1 MRNSGARPILLG
13 ALAAISLL
21 VPVLSLGPAQA
32 LSPAGAGAASVG
44 GSVLFGGTWPLV
56 SVQSKTG
63 HLGIVRLYYNLGQ
76 GFGGRHIEAV
86 LHSGTTA
93 LVSLDDPP
101 RTGPSYAS
109 ISAGTHDAE
118 IRSFLT
124 EVERAA
130 VTYGLPAIYV
140 TFEHEANSPR
150 HRLLGTPA
158 QFAAAYR
165 HVHALAAS
173 ARLNWNTGGRL
184 HWALVLEHM
193 AYFPRSSRPRWSL
206 GMGFAASYW
215 PGPDVDVVA
224 ADGYNTGLCYKSSN
238 PDYRQPGTAMVT
250 PASMFGPLLA
260 FARAHG
266 NRPVFIAEW
275 ASVPYTSPLIRPRFI
290 RAMQAFVLSNPA
302 IKAATYWDSH
312 GGGNH
317 GSGGPGSA
325 ACNFSV
331 NSDPLSLVALATMNS
346 ALRAAVTA
354 ATPAS
359 KPAPAAVAAQVAT
372 LMGQGAAAGA
382 AAASVPAARRH

>member
-1 MRNSGARPILLG
+1 MRNRGARPVLLS
-13 ALAAISLL
+13 ALAVISLL

-32 LSPAGAGAASVG
+32 LSPAQAGAAGAG

-63 HLGIVRLYYNLGQ
+63 HLGIVRLYYSLGQ

-86 LHSGTTA
+86 LRSGTTA
-93 LVSLDDPP
+93 LISLDDPP

-109 ISAGTHDAE
+109 ISAGRHDAE

-124 EVERAA
+124 DVERAA
-130 VTYGLPAIYV
+130 VTYRLPAIYV
-140 TFEHEANSPR
+140 TFEHEANSPA

-165 HVHALAAS
+165 HIHALAAR
-173 ARLNWNTGGRL
+173 ARLNWNAGGRL
-184 HWALVLEHM
+184 HWALILEHM
-193 AYFPRSSRPRWSL
+193 AYFPASSRPRWSL

-224 ADGYNTGLCYKSSN
+224 ADGYNTGLCYKSSS

-266 NRPVFIAEW
+266 NLPVFIAEW
-275 ASVPYTSPLIRPRFI
+275 ASVPYTSVLVRPRFI

-302 IKAATYWDSH
+302 IKAASYWDSH

-317 GSGGPGSA
+317 GHGGPGSA
-325 ACNFSV
+325 ACDFSV
-331 NSDPLSLVALATMNS
+331 NSDPLSLAALAAMNS
-346 ALRAAVTA
+346 ALRAAPA
-354 ATPAS
+354 ALLPAS
-359 KPAPAAVAAQVAT
+359 KPSRAAMAAQVAT
-372 LMGQGAAAGA
+372 LMGQGATAGA
-382 AAASVPAARRH
+382 AAVSGLTARRH